1 MKNNRTKTTTT
12 TTTTMSSSSL
22 WTLLWIG
29 LFILPPTATAMTASP
44 HPFIVHQFNESIPL
58 KIKGDEFDNWITDE
72 DGKCRRNAC

>member
-1 MKNNRTKTTTT
+1 
-12 TTTTMSSSSL
+12 
-22 WTLLWIG
+22 LWIG

-72 DGKCRRNAC
+72 DGKCRRNTC